1 MRKLISK
8 IEKLINSDFR
18 LPNSEQ
24 YFNMPQF
31 SMALNELREDMNP
44 APTDTRFRPDIVCL
58 ENGDLER
65 ASLEKHRLEEKQRA
79 ARRTRE
85 ANGSTWKP
93 LWFDLKTNPISNRD
107 EWCFNFKYLEKNFEN
122 CPDIY

>member
-1 MRKLISK
+1 MGKLTSS
-8 IEKLINSDFR
+8 NFR
-18 LPNSEQ
+18 LPNSEH

-31 SMALNELREDMNP
+31 SISLNELREEMNP
-44 APTDTRFRPDIVCL
+44 APTDTRFRPDLVCL

-85 ANGSTWKP
+85 ANGDTWTP
-93 LWFDLKTNPISNRD
+93 LWFDLKTDHISNRD
-107 EWCFNFKYLEKNFEN
+107 EWRFNFKYLEQNFEN